1 MFNPESIL
9 KFFKNNE
16 FAKYWYENGGS
27 SILNYLKLQ
36 NEDYFKYFSDKVDS
50 SITIS
55 QEDIVEVTP
64 EASLLQTGH
73 LTIDRI
79 IPSLDDRTDLYVN
92 AMHEGNTSKQIG
104 NLTDMPNVNQLPNIK
119 IKKYYILKLPNKEVK
134 LSCDNLFLMSKLY
147 GNVPHKFSMNNI
159 VKLYE
164 DFGNVFP
171 TRDTDKAEL
180 IFSSIYETFPY
191 ISHIDK
197 ESFYETHLIPALSF
211 ADGIVV
217 PEYSSA
223 HGIVDI
229 YLKML
234 NGDVFVI
241 EVKFSPVNIAKDKRK
256 EDDRIRFIDSY
267 EISDTY
273 EKIKH

>member
-1 MFNPESIL
+1 MLLPDWHGGYSFDGKTKVFNPESIL

-119 IKKYYILKLPNKEVK
+119 I
-134 LSCDNLFLMSKLY
+134 
-147 GNVPHKFSMNNI
+147 
-159 VKLYE
+159 
-164 DFGNVFP
+164 
-171 TRDTDKAEL
+171 
-180 IFSSIYETFPY
+180 
-191 ISHIDK
+191 
-197 ESFYETHLIPALSF
+197 
-211 ADGIVV
+211 
-217 PEYSSA
+217 
-223 HGIVDI
+223 
-229 YLKML
+229 
-234 NGDVFVI
+234 
-241 EVKFSPVNIAKDKRK
+241 
-256 EDDRIRFIDSY
+256 
-267 EISDTY
+267 
-273 EKIKH
+273 